1 MKVSIITVCKN
12 SEHTLERAIQ
22 SVVHQTYSNIEY
34 IVIDGGSTDSTK
46 EIINRYL
53 HQIAHF
59 VSEADDGVYQAMNK
73 GIRLAS
79 GDWIYFVNSD
89 DYLFD
94 NNVIQD
100 LVDFISTYIDC
111 NFIYGD
117 HEARYT
123 TGESNIHKP
132 APPEQMLEEMVSL
145 GECMIQPACFFQ
157 AELFRKLGLFNETYK
172 IAADYEWF
180 ARLLQDSSLK
190 LGYYPRTLVSY
201 AHGGLSGNIPALF
214 AEVFAIQN
222 SIPLYQQEPWLSKRN
237 QKLQQSFIEKYDL
250 LERTHQLSIKR
261 LHHIEAV
268 EAHVKNLEQQIQ
280 ILEVKLAQTTAN
292 TSSPVVQIQAELA
305 ALQNKAEALQNRITA
320 METSKFWQLRTAW
333 FKLKRRIGLPADNE

>member
-34 IVIDGGSTDSTK
+34 IVIDGDSTDNTK
-46 EIINRYL
+46 KIINRYL

-59 VSEADDGVYQAMNK
+59 VSETDDGVYQAMNK

-100 LVDFISTYIDC
+100 LVHFVSTNSDC
-111 NFIYGD
+111 HFVYGD

-123 TGESNIHKP
+123 TGDSNIHKP

-157 AELFRKLGLFNETYK
+157 AELFRKLGLFDETYN

-190 LGYYPRTLVSY
+190 LCYYPRTLVSY

-222 SIPLYQQEPWLSKRN
+222 SIPLYQQEPWLSKRM

-250 LERTHQLSIKR
+250 LERTHQLSLKR

-268 EAHVKNLEQQIQ
+268 EAHVKNLEKQIQ
-280 ILEVKLAQTTAN
+280 TLEAKLTQATAN
-292 TSSPVVQIQAELA
+292 TSFPVVQMQAELD
-305 ALQNKAEALQNRITA
+305 ALQSKAEALQARITA
-320 METSKFWQLRTAW
+320 METSKFWQIRTAW
-333 FKLKRRIGLPADNE
+333 FKLKRLLGLPADNE